1 MRTDTGD
8 MEPPGVTMAM
18 ASCPDTGRILGAYNQ
33 PVTPAGARETLDS
46 QIILSSIVPP
56 VILTPSHKRICPS
69 SAPELIFDLVIAA

>member
-33 PVTPAGARETLDS
+33 PVTPAGAGDTLETLDTLDS
-46 QIILSSIVPP
+46 QIIPSSIVPACYSDP
-56 VILTPSHKRICPS
+56 FTQENLSVQ
-69 SAPELIFDLVIAA
+69 